1 MTDRELF
8 ARLKILIVDDSA
20 EMRNVLAALLESM
33 GVGAIL
39 SAASGEKGL
48 ELFCSEAPDLIITD
62 GSMRPMDGYELT
74 RRVRNGECPNGN
86 GDCHDRDVPVLM
98 ISGHVGPEMVRLA
111 RDNGVTDYIGKPIM
125 AATLYERVLAAVS
138 KPIHIVETKAYRGPS
153 PRRRLVPHMSIDPLS
168 E

>member
-8 ARLKILIVDDSA
+8 AKLKILIVDDSA
-20 EMRNVLAALLESM
+20 EMRSVLAALCESM

-39 SAASGEKGL
+39 SASSGEQGL
-48 ELFCSEAPDLIITD
+48 KLFCAEAPDLIITD

-74 RRVRNGECPNGN
+74 RSVRSGECREDGTES
-86 GDCHDRDVPVLM
+86 CDRDVPVLM

-111 RDNGVTDYIGKPIM
+111 RDNGVTDYIGKPIT
-125 AATLYERVLAAVS
+125 AAVLYERILAAVS

-153 PRRRLVPHMSIDPLS
+153 PTRRLVPRISDTFS